1 MSTHTP
7 RLEGRLRQLTQPIA
21 DDPGPIV
28 ARVSHTLIQS
38 DPAYAE
44 LPPTVKQDLWEFLKF
59 SVNLWFRTMLDGEP
73 PTAADL
79 RVVSDTARR
88 RVHQGVSLAAM
99 LRAVRLGSR
108 ELWTTLLNV
117 ASDDVPARD
126 ELVLVFSSYL
136 LDYFDDIAECIAS
149 AYLDEQFQR
158 ARWRD
163 ALRYELMSVIFSFPD
178 DDAAFYRAATA
189 LGLDPAV
196 PRVCIALDVAMP
208 DVLPSH
214 VEGELDRMLL
224 AVARSIGVSADNLV
238 RTLYRGRVVIWVPVA
253 RGASVLTADNQ
264 VMRQA
269 QALAGAIPS
278 AKRLG
283 IGLMNQGARGWS
295 MSMDEAFRALDQG
308 PRLAP
313 LMRVFAFSEMVLNES
328 VSRCGNA
335 LRYLDS
341 IIERLS
347 HEADLLQTLSVFLDS
362 GQHRKQASEQ
372 LGIHPNTLNYR
383 LGRIEEILG
392 ASLDHAS
399 WISRL
404 HVALTLRRASEHD
417 GFSPAATP

>member
-1 MSTHTP
+1 
-7 RLEGRLRQLTQPIA
+7 LTQPIA

-28 ARVSHTLIQS
+28 ARVSHILFQN
-38 DPAYAE
+38 DPAYAA
-44 LPPTVKQDLWEFLKF
+44 LLPTVKQDLGEFLRF
-59 SVNLWFRTMLDGEP
+59 SVNLWFRAMLDGDRP
-73 PTAADL
+73 STADL
-79 RVVSDTARR
+79 RIVSDTARR
-88 RVHQGVSLAAM
+88 RVHQGVSLASM

-117 ASDDVPARD
+117 AADDVAARD
-126 ELVLVFSSYL
+126 ELILVFSSYL

-163 ALRYELMSVIFSFPD
+163 ALRYELMSVILSFPD
-178 DDAAFYRAATA
+178 DEAAFYRAATA

-196 PRVCIALDVAMP
+196 PRVCIALEVAMP

-214 VEGELDRMLL
+214 LEGELDRMLL
-224 AVARSIGVSADNLV
+224 AMARSIGLPADNLV
-238 RTLYRGRVVIWVPVA
+238 RTLHRGRVVIWIPVA
-253 RGASVLTADNQ
+253 RGDSVLVADNQ
-264 VMRQA
+264 VRQ
-269 QALAGAIPS
+269 QARTLVSALPS
-278 AKRLG
+278 IKKLG
-283 IGLMNQGARGWS
+283 VGLMNQGARGWS
-295 MSMDEAFRALDQG
+295 ISMDEAFRALDQG

-313 LMRVFAFSEMVLNES
+313 LQQMFVFSEMVLSES
-328 VSRCGNA
+328 VSRSGNA

-347 HEADLLQTLSVFLDS
+347 HEAELLQTLAVFLDG
-362 GQHRKQASEQ
+362 GQHRKQASEH

-392 ASLDHAS
+392 ASLDDAS

-404 HVALTLRRASEHD
+404 HVALTLRRASAPD
-417 GFSPAATP
+417 GRANALASDGSSST